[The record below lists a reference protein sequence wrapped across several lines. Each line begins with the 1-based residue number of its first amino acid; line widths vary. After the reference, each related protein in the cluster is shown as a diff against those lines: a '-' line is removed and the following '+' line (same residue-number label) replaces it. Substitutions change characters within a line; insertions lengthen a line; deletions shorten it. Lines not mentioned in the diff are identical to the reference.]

1 MSPKVTVLM
10 PVHNGEKYLREAVDS
25 ILGQTFRDFE
35 YIVVDDASTDRSYE
49 IARSYTDPRVVLVRN
64 ERNLGLTVSLNR
76 GLELARGEYV
86 ARMDCDD
93 VSLPERLERQ
103 VAFMDAHPD
112 VGACS
117 TWSLDIDHAGNV
129 IGRRELPVGEELN
142 NFYWRRSPLI
152 HPAAMFRFDREDGP
166 RYDPACRYA
175 QDYDL
180 WFRIRVRRRLANLPE
195 HLLLYRVHDESITG
209 SRFDAQLRSCYEVF
223 CRHTGTSAISFEAFL
238 ALTGRSWELDPL
250 RRAFAMMRLARR
262 LRAPYRLYFTDDL
275 DYARTWLY
283 SRRTYNAVAHT
294 RAYTAARAAFQWVAR
309 AGHRDAGR
317 RPRPGP
323 PPEPRGRS
331 VSR

>member
-10 PVHNGEKYLREAVDS
+10 PVYNGEKYLREAVDS

-35 YIVVDDASTDRSYE
+35 FIIVDDASTDRGYE
-49 IARSYTDPRVVLVRN
+49 IARSYTDPRIVLVRN

-76 GLELARGEYV
+76 GLELTRGEYV

-103 VAFMDAHPD
+103 VAFMDANPD
-112 VGACS
+112 VGACG

-129 IGRRELPVGEELN
+129 VGRRELPLGEELN
-142 NFYWRRSPLI
+142 NFYWRRSLS

-180 WFRIRVRRRLANLPE
+180 WFKVRARRRLANLPE
-195 HLLLYRVHDESITG
+195 YLLLYRVHDDSITG
-209 SRFDAQLRSCYEVF
+209 SRVDAQVRSCYEIF
-223 CRHTGTSAISFEAFL
+223 RRHTGTPAISFEAFL

-262 LRAPYRLYFTDDL
+262 LRAPYRLYFADDL

-294 RAYTAARAAFQWVAR
+294 RAYKAARDAFRWVAR

-317 RPRPGP
+317 RTQTGQ
-323 PPEPRGRS
+323 PPEKIYK
-331 VSR
+331 